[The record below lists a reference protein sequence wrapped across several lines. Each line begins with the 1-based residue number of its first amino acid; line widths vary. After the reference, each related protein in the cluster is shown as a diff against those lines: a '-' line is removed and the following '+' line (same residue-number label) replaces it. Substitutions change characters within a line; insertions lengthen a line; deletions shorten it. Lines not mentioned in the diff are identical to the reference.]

1 MILPSGEKERLVVK
15 RSMMKKTNFDLY
27 LEEQLRD
34 KDFAKR
40 FRKAGEAWDVAVQ
53 LSSLRKKSG
62 LSQKELAKRVGT
74 SQQQISRLESPSYEG
89 HSLSM
94 LRRVAEVLGAAVHV
108 GIHPKNDPYQWVV
121 TEGRLSYGD
130 KKSDLL
136 EFELNLLRKEKVDYR
151 RNVHI
156 VDALYNEAVA
166 LGTFPL
172 KNPLDGIEVDL
183 KIAKVVNSV

>member
-1 MILPSGEKERLVVK
+1 
-15 RSMMKKTNFDLY
+15 MMKKKTNYDLY
-27 LEEQLRD
+27 LEDHL
-34 KDFAKR
+34 KDPGFAEK
-40 FRKAGEAWDVAVQ
+40 FGKAGQAWNIAIQ
-53 LSSLRKKSG
+53 LSSLRRKTG

-108 GIHPKNDPYQWVV
+108 EIQQKNDPSQWVV
-121 TEGRLSYGD
+121 AEGRPSYRD

-136 EFELNLLRKEKVDYR
+136 KFELNLLRKEKVDTG
-151 RNVHI
+151 RNFRI

-166 LGTFPL
+166 IGTFPL
-172 KNPLDGIEVDL
+172 RNPLDGIEVDL